1 MKIFHCFFGFRTGGS
16 ETMVVDLA
24 NEQARRG
31 HDVTL
36 LVVNTDI
43 SPGLLATLSP
53 AVHRIL
59 IGRQPG
65 SCNPLPVARLNA
77 ILIKHRPDVL
87 HLHNAGI
94 TGMILPPLRR
104 HIVTTLHTTGIDLSL
119 GRGASRFVA
128 ISPTVKEEALTRH
141 PGTRIEIISNAIDFN
156 AISRRPD
163 SPHFGKCLKIVQLG
177 RLFPEI
183 KGQDLLIRALGILRR
198 EGITDITAE
207 FIGAGDGRT
216 DLEALGRAEGVEG
229 QLAFA
234 GSLSRKD
241 TYRRL
246 SGYDLMVHPSRIEG
260 FGLAI
265 IEGIAAGLPV
275 VVPDRGA
282 PFEIT
287 RRGELA
293 HTFAY
298 GDADS
303 LADTLR
309 AIHDDYPAAV
319 RHVAAAMKYARGNF
333 SLDAMTDSYLR
344 LYETL

>member
-1 MKIFHCFFGFRTGGS
+1 
-16 ETMVVDLA
+16 MVVDLA
-24 NEQARRG
+24 NEQTRRG

-36 LVVNTDI
+36 LVVNTDTD
-43 SPGLLATLSP
+43 PALLATLSSG
-53 AVHRIL
+53 VHRIL

-65 SCNPLPVARLNA
+65 SRNPMPVARLNA
-77 ILIKHRPDVL
+77 ILIRHRPDVL

-141 PGTRIEIISNAIDFN
+141 PGTKIEIIPNSINFDAIG
-156 AISRRPD
+156 RPPD
-163 SPHFGKCLKIVQLG
+163 SPPPSTRLRIVQLG

-207 FIGAGDGRT
+207 FIGDGDGRAP
-216 DLEALGRAEGVEG
+216 LEELARSEGVEG
-229 QLAFA
+229 QVSFT
-234 GSLSRKD
+234 GSLSRRD
-241 TYRRL
+241 TYSRL
-246 SGYDLMVHPSRIEG
+246 MRYDLMVHPSRIEG

-298 GDADS
+298 GDAAS

-319 RHVAAAMKYARGNF
+319 THVAAATEYARRNF